1 MTCKHASHIKG
12 ASFAK
17 LTIQFHCTSFNRLT
31 RPYNQMQALRKS
43 RDSFSSYTRYSSP
56 RFSQSSTRDALRLHT
71 TRQGPVRTPSGARA
85 SSRSTQGPLTQVSVR
100 AVLGLL
106 LNNSPQGTI
115 LYTRQARHGM
125 PLHCSQGIL
134 LRTCPRAVQNLEPVA
149 WANFRNTFRTWP
161 RELLQYAAT

>member
-1 MTCKHASHIKG
+1 
-12 ASFAK
+12 
-17 LTIQFHCTSFNRLT
+17 
-31 RPYNQMQALRKS
+31 MQATSK
-43 RDSFSSYTRYSSP
+43 
-56 RFSQSSTRDALRLHT
+56 
-71 TRQGPVRTPSGARA
+71 ARA
-85 SSRSTQGPLTQVSVR
+85 SPSLQFNSIAQASTGLQGRLIKCKHCANPGIPSALIQGTLLRAFPRAVLGMLCVCTQQGKVLFARRAELGLLPVSTQGPLTQVSVR

-149 WANFRNTFRTWP
+149 WANFRNTFRTWR